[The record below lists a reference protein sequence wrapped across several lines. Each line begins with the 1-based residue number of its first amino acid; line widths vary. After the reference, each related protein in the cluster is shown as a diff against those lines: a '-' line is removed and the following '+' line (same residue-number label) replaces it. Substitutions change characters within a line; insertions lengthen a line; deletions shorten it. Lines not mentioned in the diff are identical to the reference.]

1 MLLLLLTGFANQR
14 SFHQVVFATNPIVLL
29 AKTFHHVP
37 ERCAPFLAPDDAFT
51 HQRVQK
57 VWLFNAPSESISPV
71 IAPGAFLPRARH
83 ARFRPFFM
91 ESKEHFFFS
100 FFPICF

>member
-1 MLLLLLTGFANQR
+1 MLLLLFIAANQR
-14 SFHQVVFATNPIVLL
+14 SFHQVVFTTNAIVFL

-37 ERCAPFLAPDDAFT
+37 ERRAPFLAPDDAFT

-91 ESKEHFFFS
+91 ASKEHFFFS
-100 FFPICF
+100 F